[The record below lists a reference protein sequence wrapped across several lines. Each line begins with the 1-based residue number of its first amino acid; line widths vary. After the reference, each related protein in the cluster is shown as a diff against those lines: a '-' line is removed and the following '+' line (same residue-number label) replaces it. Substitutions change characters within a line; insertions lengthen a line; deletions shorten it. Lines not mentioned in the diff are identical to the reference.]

1 MRALDPV
8 VVDPVWAAI
17 EPLVPRPNPE
27 NHPLGCHRPRA
38 ADRLCFEGMLI
49 RLVTG
54 CSWVDAERLLG
65 EAVSDTTLR
74 ARRDEWEEAG
84 VIAAVVDEALRAYD
98 KIIGLDLSEAA
109 VDGSHQKAPMGGEGS
124 GKNPVDRGKLGWKWS
139 LITDRFGVPF
149 GWAIDGANRHD
160 TILFAPT
167 LEAANERGL
176 LADIETL
183 HLDRGYDSAAVLALC
198 AQMGLDDVIC
208 AKQRRTAKQRGRRGQ
223 AQASPARIALAG
235 RAHQFVALELRSDAA
250 QHRPQTCP
258 PADSTCSRHHLDHH
272 GQADR
277 LAGPMEPSLSP
288 VRSRSKPPTTRSPLR
303 LVLGSQGPT
312 ACPTDV

>member
-1 MRALDPV
+1 MRALDPE
-8 VVDPVWAAI
+8 VVDAVWAAI
-17 EPLVPRPNPE
+17 EPLVPRPNAE

-38 ADRLCFEGMLI
+38 ADRVCFEGMLI

-65 EAVSDTTLR
+65 GVVSDTTLR

-109 VDGSHQKAPMGGEGS
+109 VDGSHQKAPLGGEGT

-139 LITDRFGVPF
+139 LLTDRFGVPF

-167 LEAANERGL
+167 LDAANERGL
-176 LADIETL
+176 LGDIETL
-183 HLDRGYDSAAVLALC
+183 HLDRGYDSAAVRALC
-198 AQMGLDDVIC
+198 TQMGLDDVIC
-208 AKQRRTAKQRGRRGQ
+208 AKQKRTAKQRAETGKPKRVPLGLRWPVERTNSWLSNFGQMRRNTDRKPAHRLTQ
-223 AQASPARIALAG
+223 LALAITLIITVKLIDWRDRWSPA
-235 RAHQFVALELRSDAA
+235 
-250 QHRPQTCP
+250 
-258 PADSTCSRHHLDHH
+258 
-272 GQADR
+272 
-277 LAGPMEPSLSP
+277 
-288 VRSRSKPPTTRSPLR
+288 
-303 LVLGSQGPT
+303 
-312 ACPTDV
+312 